1 MRAEAWAKATK
12 VTTTLSFEPKA
23 FGGTSDK
30 IGGSACKL
38 AEIDNEISAVVNELS
53 KSLAKVRAIINQM
66 PQGKERTLLIDR
78 YTKYMSWPDIADD
91 LNVSYRTRN
100 VFRIKEKALIKVQKI
115 TEKVDNSQP
124 QVL

>member
-38 AEIDNEISAVVNELS
+38 AEIDNEISLTVETLS
-53 KSLAKVRAIINQM
+53 KSLAKVRAIIDEI
-66 PQGKERTLLIDR
+66 PKSKERTLLIDR
-78 YTKYMSWPDIADD
+78 YTKYMNWYDIADD
-91 LNVSYRTRN
+91 LNVSCRSKF
-100 VFRIKEKALIKVQKI
+100 VFRIKKKALLKVQKI
-115 TEKVDNSQP
+115 TQKVDSTPP
-124 QVL
+124 QVV